1 MNIIKLKDTLMP
13 DKYNMSEMYNKH
25 LKGKYA
31 YWIQMRYIVPFDF
44 MRHEG
49 YVACEEDITK
59 LLMKADGTYPKPY
72 GCPYIDMYDEDRCII
87 RFIDLAETDRANNI
101 SGFRTANT
109 QVTDHDLTIAELKLF
124 RRILATLLLDY
135 NNIYINE
142 SGSVIDNTEKS
153 VLDYYAND
161 MIDEVVKGLLM
172 FSNQQVIT
180 TPTSSTCGCSS
191 MATLSSL
198 NVSLDVCDP
207 VSIYRKSVYNKMVTM
222 FSDVD
227 FWKRWPKELLITM
240 KKYIDNILRVGLVI
254 NNSTTDPS
262 IYKDCTCNGSDSNSN
277 QNILEKL
284 SKSLDYMIEGQEKN
298 HYNYIKDSLYNWASL
313 LYEFMQW

>member
-59 LLMKADGTYPKPY
+59 LLMKDDGTYPKPY

-101 SGFRTANT
+101 SEFRTANT
-109 QVTDHDLTIAELKLF
+109 QVSDHDLTIAELKLF

-161 MIDEVVKGLLM
+161 MVDEVVKGLLM

-180 TPTSSTCGCSS
+180 IPTSSTCGCSS

-207 VSIYRKSVYNKMVTM
+207 ISIYRKSVYNKMVAM

-254 NNSTTDPS
+254 NNSATDPS

-298 HYNYIKDSLYNWASL
+298 HYNYIKDSLYNWSSL

>member
-101 SGFRTANT
+101 SEFRTANT

-161 MIDEVVKGLLM
+161 MVDEVIKGLLI

-180 TPTSSTCGCSS
+180 IPTSSTCGCSS

-207 VSIYRKSVYNKMVTM
+207 ISIYRKSVYNKMVTM

-298 HYNYIKDSLYNWASL
+298 HYNYIKDSLYNWSSL

>member
-109 QVTDHDLTIAELKLF
+109 QVPDHDITISELKQF
-124 RRILATLLLDY
+124 RRMLATLILDY
-135 NNIYINE
+135 NNIYIND
-142 SGSVIDNTEKS
+142 SGSMLTTIEETTMN
-153 VLDYYAND
+153 YYANN
-161 MIDEVVKGLLM
+161 MIDGVIKGLSL
-172 FSNQQVIT
+172 FNNQQIIT
-180 TPTSSTCGCSS
+180 VPTSSTCNCMSS
-191 MATLSSL
+191 TLATLNSST
-198 NVSLDVCDP
+198 LDVCDP
-207 VSIYRKSVYNKMVTM
+207 LSIYRKSVYNKMVEM
-222 FSDVD
+222 FSDVE

-240 KKYIDNILRVGLVI
+240 KKYIDNILRVGLII
-254 NNSTTDPS
+254 NNSTIDPS
-262 IYKDCTCNGSDSNSN
+262 IYKDCTCNSSDSNSN
-277 QNILEKL
+277 QAILEKL
-284 SKSLDYMIEGQEKN
+284 SNSLNYIIEGQEKN